1 MKSIPGLRAMS
12 GRDRRALSL
21 GALVIVAT
29 LAGARGVPA
38 LGAWSETS
46 VASARE
52 VVAEAARA
60 YRGVLEAPVLAD
72 TMRVRSERFIAL
84 APALLDGKSAATAG
98 ATLASIVSGAAAAS
112 DAKLG
117 SVQLR
122 ADTAARDSS
131 ATARR
136 AFTRVAVRASL
147 TADVGGLS
155 RFLLALERG
164 LTLLSIDELSVTQP
178 DPGAESTRPEMLQ
191 VEIVVAGLART
202 GGRATR

>member
-1 MKSIPGLRAMS
+1 
-12 GRDRRALSL
+12 LSL
-21 GALVIVAT
+21 GALVIAAT

-38 LGAWSETS
+38 LREWSETS

-52 VVAEAARA
+52 VVGEAERA
-60 YRGVLEAPVLAD
+60 QRGVMGAKALAD
-72 TMRVRSERFIAL
+72 TMRARSERFVAL

-98 ATLASIVSGAAAAS
+98 ATLASLVSGAAAAS

-117 SVQLR
+117 SVQVR
-122 ADTAARDSS
+122 ADTAVRDSS
-131 ATARR
+131 AAARR

-147 TADVGGLS
+147 TADVRGLS

-178 DPGAESTRPEMLQ
+178 EPGADGMRPEMLQ
-191 VEIVVAGLART
+191 VEIVVAGLALTTRRT
-202 GGRATR
+202 TR

>member
-1 MKSIPGLRAMS
+1 MS
-12 GRDRRALSL
+12 SRDRRALSL
-21 GALVIVAT
+21 GTLVIAAT
-29 LAGARGVPA
+29 IAGARGVPA
-38 LGAWSETS
+38 LREWSETS

-52 VVAEAARA
+52 VVGEAERARRSA
-60 YRGVLEAPVLAD
+60 MGAGALAD
-72 TMRVRSERFIAL
+72 TMQVRSERFIAL

-122 ADTAARDSS
+122 ADSVPDSS
-131 ATARR
+131 AAARR
-136 AFTRVAVRASL
+136 TFTRVAVRASL
-147 TADVGGLS
+147 TADVRGLS

-178 DPGAESTRPEMLQ
+178 EPGADGTRPEMLQ
-191 VEIVVAGLART
+191 VEIIVAGLALTGRRT
-202 GGRATR
+202 AR